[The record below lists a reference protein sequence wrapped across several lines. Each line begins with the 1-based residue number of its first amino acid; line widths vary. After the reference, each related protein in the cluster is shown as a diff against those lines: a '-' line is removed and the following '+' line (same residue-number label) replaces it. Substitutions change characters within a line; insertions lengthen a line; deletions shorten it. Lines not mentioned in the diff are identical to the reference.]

1 MKTLITI
8 RAALTLIGVSSCA
21 ALPFLFADIATEIAD
36 ATRSGV
42 SQATDFAS
50 EALNPEWVMQMAR
63 GEAPGDTN

>member
-1 MKTLITI
+1 MKTLITM

-50 EALNPEWVMQMAR
+50 DALNPEWVMQMAY
-63 GEAPGDTN
+63 GGSNGNQN